1 MPSGLCSLGPA
12 MAGSRLPAH
21 SRRTLLHA
29 AVCMPFGIFL
39 INFVIIATFSFPK
52 FSPSCAPQILLASS
66 HSLPYD
72 DLPYEIL
79 PYEVLTCDGTQGT
92 LISGEA
98 NSSVSKRE
106 KTIIDRTI
114 ACYG

>member
-1 MPSGLCSLGPA
+1 M
-12 MAGSRLPAH
+12 
-21 SRRTLLHA
+21 RRE
-29 AVCMPFGIFL
+29 GIFL
-39 INFVIIATFSFPK
+39 INFVIILWKLLFQT
-52 FSPSCAPQILLASS
+52 APQTPLGRER
-66 HSLPYD
+66 LPG
-72 DLPYEIL
+72 EA
-79 PYEVLTCDGTQGT
+79 T